1 MSGISKVFKP
11 RFNPIFTKHNI
22 KHMVVFTFI
31 AFLGLMLVS
40 NYYDSKALQLE
51 NEKQENL

>member
-1 MSGISKVFKP
+1 MSGISKVLKP
-11 RFNPIFTKHNI
+11 RFTPIFTKHNI

-51 NEKQENL
+51 NEK